1 MDLTLDLPS
10 LSLPLSLVLLSH
22 PALTLCLSCSN
33 SLYAISHFPSDSLSL
48 ISCLLFFFGPL
59 WVPPLSREWQN
70 VAVGKMMS

>member
-33 SLYAISHFPSDSLSL
+33 SPYAISHFPSDSLSL
-48 ISCLLFFFGPL
+48 ISCLLFLGPF
-59 WVPPLSREWQN
+59 
-70 VAVGKMMS
+70 VGAAFVS